1 MGRCLDTYS
10 AAVAGK
16 PGTSVSSFSA
26 SFHWMGFG
34 IGMSDLFYKLTS
46 SENNY
51 DVTGH
56 TMDLAYTMGENFSYT
71 VGLGM
76 IGEGKGIIISESEK
90 YQTSKVSGST
100 LFGLLG
106 WNFGSIEALVG
117 YQDFDFKY
125 ENFNNSNGTEISEP
139 FQITGGLLTFGLGV
153 SF

>member
-1 MGRCLDTYS
+1 
-10 AAVAGK
+10 
-16 PGTSVSSFSA
+16 
-26 SFHWMGFG
+26 
-34 IGMSDLFYKLTS
+34 MSDLFYKLTS
-46 SENNY
+46 SGNNY
-51 DVTGH
+51 DMIAH
-56 TMDLAYTMGENFSYT
+56 TMDLAFTFGENLSYT

-106 WNFGSIEALVG
+106 WNFGSIEALMG

-139 FQITGGLLTFGLGV
+139 FQITGGLLNFGLGV